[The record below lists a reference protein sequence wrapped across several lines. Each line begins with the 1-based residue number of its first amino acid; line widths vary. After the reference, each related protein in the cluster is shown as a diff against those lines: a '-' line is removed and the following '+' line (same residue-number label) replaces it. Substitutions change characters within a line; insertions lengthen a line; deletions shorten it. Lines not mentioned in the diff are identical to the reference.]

1 MNSKIVVGIALI
13 IAILF
18 AAYILAASLFQL
30 ANSSGENILNN
41 TITKKENNSGDIQ
54 LIVVP
59 VNKTTVTTPSPY
71 VPPVST
77 VPKRPRA
84 S

>member
-18 AAYILAASLFQL
+18 ATYLLAASLFQL

-41 TITKKENNSGDIQ
+41 AITKKENNSSDIQ
-54 LIVVP
+54 LVVVP
-59 VNKTTVTTPSPY
+59 VKEPTVTTPTPY

-77 VPKRPRA
+77 IPKRPRA